1 MEYSVVNLVIS
12 FLNLILCYYN
22 EVYESIYKV
31 MKVIRHEQIVEFGDF
46 FIGIH
51 QLDRKDFIRFFEK
64 IEEALPSTDR

>member
-1 MEYSVVNLVIS
+1 
-12 FLNLILCYYN
+12 
-22 EVYESIYKV
+22 